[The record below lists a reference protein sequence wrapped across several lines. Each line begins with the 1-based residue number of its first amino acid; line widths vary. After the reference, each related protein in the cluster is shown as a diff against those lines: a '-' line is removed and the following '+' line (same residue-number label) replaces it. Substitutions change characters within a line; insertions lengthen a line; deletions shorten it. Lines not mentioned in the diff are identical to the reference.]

1 MLRLG
6 QDQSY
11 IDRTLNS
18 NSSAKI
24 QLFFHISYI
33 FPSKPHLQSQICETL
48 GVGCMV

>member
-11 IDRTLNS
+11 IDRMLNS
-18 NSSAKI
+18 NSSAKV

-33 FPSKPHLQSQICETL
+33 FPSKTHLQSQISETK
-48 GVGCMV
+48 GVECRV